1 MIIAPFGLGFKI
13 AGAFIFGCGLLAICE
28 EELNLVTGKFG
39 MLYDGSW
46 NLRQILSIF
55 VANLLGVLTI
65 FIIRRL
71 DFMPELIYECASP
84 IIESRDAELWY
95 QHIIGGM
102 GCGIC
107 IQMAV
112 NNWKAK
118 NKSLGVILP
127 VMIFILCGFEH
138 CIATSFYSLWGPLTF
153 KVIIQIIEIFI
164 GNLIGSFIIIF
175 GTTGSFPK
183 IKL

>member
-1 MIIAPFGLGFKI
+1 M
-13 AGAFIFGCGLLAICE
+13 
-28 EELNLVTGKFG
+28 
-39 MLYDGSW
+39 
-46 NLRQILSIF
+46 
-55 VANLLGVLTI
+55 ANLLGVLTI
-65 FIIRRL
+65 FIIRHL

-127 VMIFILCGFEH
+127 VMIFILVGFEH
-138 CIATSFYSLWGPLTF
+138 CIADAFYYAWSAFEWRHLL
-153 KVIIQIIEIFI
+153 QICLVFI
-164 GNLIGSFIIIF
+164 GNMLGAFIVLP
-175 GTTGSFPK
+175 SSVHSLPHVH
-183 IKL
+183 L

>member
-1 MIIAPFGLGFKI
+1 
-13 AGAFIFGCGLLAICE
+13 
-28 EELNLVTGKFG
+28 

-46 NLRQILSIF
+46 NFRQILSIF

-71 DFMPELIYECASP
+71 DFMPELVYECAQP

-95 QHIIGGM
+95 QHIVGGI

-112 NNWKAK
+112 NNWTKK
-118 NKSLGVILP
+118 HEPLGVILP
-127 VMIFILCGFEH
+127 VAVFILCGFEH
-138 CIATSFYSLWGPLTF
+138 CIADAFYYAWSAFEWRHLLQIFEVFCGNMIGAFIVLPASVHSLPHVHL
-153 KVIIQIIEIFI
+153 
-164 GNLIGSFIIIF
+164 
-175 GTTGSFPK
+175 
-183 IKL
+183 

>member
-1 MIIAPFGLGFKI
+1 M
-13 AGAFIFGCGLLAICE
+13 
-28 EELNLVTGKFG
+28 
-39 MLYDGSW
+39 
-46 NLRQILSIF
+46 
-55 VANLLGVLTI
+55 ANLFGVLTI

-102 GCGIC
+102 SCGIC

-138 CIATSFYSLWGPLTF
+138 CIADAFYYTWSTF
-153 KVIIQIIEIFI
+153 EWRHLLQILEVFI
-164 GNLIGSFIIIF
+164 GNMLGAFIVLP
-175 GTTGSFPK
+175 SSVHSLPHVH
-183 IKL
+183 L